1 MKERIT
7 ESLDRLLDPISRISE
22 SLFGLFMVLTFTG
35 SLSVGEAGR
44 QDIRTMLVGAIGCN
58 LAWGLVD
65 AVMYLISSVIARGHG
80 LATLRAVR
88 AVNDPQEAHRII
100 SDALPPVAAS
110 VLGPEDLE
118 AMRTRLK
125 QLPELPTRPPLRKD
139 DWLGAGAVFLLMF
152 VATFPVVVP
161 FMFMDDAMRALR
173 VSNGIAVAMLFG
185 AGYSLG
191 RYAGQGPW
199 RTGFA
204 MVLIGV
210 ALVAITMALGG

>member
-1 MKERIT
+1 MTERAT
-7 ESLDRLLDPISRISE
+7 QAPDRLLDPIARISE

-65 AVMYLISSVIARGHG
+65 AAMYLISSVIARGHG

-88 AVNDPQEAHRII
+88 RVADSQEAHRII
-100 SDALPPVAAS
+100 SDALPPVVAS
-110 VLGPEDLE
+110 VLGPADLE
-118 AMRTRLK
+118 AMRARLK
-125 QLPELPTRPPLRKD
+125 QLPELPTSQPLRKD
-139 DWLGAGAVFLLMF
+139 DWLGAIAVFLWVF
-152 VATFPVVVP
+152 VSTFPVVIP
-161 FMFMDDAMRALR
+161 FMFMHDATRALR
-173 VSNGIAVAMLFG
+173 VSNGVAVVMLFW

-191 RYAGQGPW
+191 RYAGQSPW
-199 RTGFA
+199 RTGLA

-210 ALVAITMALGG
+210 VLVGITMALGG